1 MDGFDKYKY
10 RFSIFNTIRLA
21 DTKVVLERGNQ
32 SIKMIEELSL
42 YNIIIKDLINE
53 CPSINIRNQIL
64 NIAYYIVGDLEFY
77 EETINEKKLPIN
89 KLTKKIAIE
98 KSFFE
103 LWQEYII
110 VYVVI
115 LGNPNY
121 KYIQEYLKIEENVSI
136 IEVQKLIPDKLE
148 TVTKGIVISKSRK
161 KITVLTSKGEF
172 KKIEVEGSVDI
183 GEEVSGEL
191 VKSFKTY
198 KLHIAIISILIIT
211 MISVIVIKYLTI
223 AETIVINTTSSI
235 KLEINC
241 FNKVVNAQSQTD
253 RGIEML
259 DKIQIQ
265 DEGKDDSIYKI
276 LEYALKNEMI
286 PNDNILITVS
296 GKVINFEE
304 LVRTNKFL
312 EDNDISVKLNNF
324 GNEHYIN

>member
-136 IEVQKLIPDKLE
+136 IEVQELIPDKLE

-172 KKIEVEGSVDI
+172 KKIEIEGSVDI